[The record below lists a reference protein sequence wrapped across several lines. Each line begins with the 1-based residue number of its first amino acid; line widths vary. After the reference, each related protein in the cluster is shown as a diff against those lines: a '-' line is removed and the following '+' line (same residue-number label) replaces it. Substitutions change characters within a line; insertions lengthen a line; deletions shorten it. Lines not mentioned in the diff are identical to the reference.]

1 MMAGADAQQWR
12 VAEPIRDTGAH
23 QLGPISLVPDRI
35 ARIEADMAEM
45 RNADIAPRKIAR
57 ARVIRPCDDLDL
69 VAARVARL
77 DDAAGASLL
86 AVLFIRE
93 GRAVAGILESGADRV
108 EIDRVFEIEA
118 DRMVARIALEI
129 DESVVARIAAHRYDV
144 AAEIRGFAFAA
155 GELQAENLGRVI
167 DRAFEVARA
176 EADVA
181 DILQID
187 HGEILHRP

>member
-1 MMAGADAQQWR
+1 QWR

-45 RNADIAPRKIAR
+45 RNAGIAPRKIAR

-108 EIDRVFEIEA
+108 EIEA

-155 GELQAENLGRVI
+155 VELQAENLGRVI

-187 HGEILHRP
+187 HG